1 MTEES
6 PIEGTAP
13 TRTPGERLK
22 RGLGIVA
29 LVSVASVVTLAVDH
43 AVHDHGDDHQEGEA
57 EGHGDHEGHG
67 EEGEGHEGHGEEG
80 KGHEG
85 HGEENHDGRM
95 DRVQLAEEQLTE
107 AGIEL
112 AEVEPGTVV
121 QTVEL
126 PGELV
131 LNSEAMAHVGP
142 RVSGTVRSIA
152 KTLGDVVKK
161 GDVLA
166 ELDSADVAEM
176 QGEVQAARERRTLAK
191 TEYDRKKE
199 LYDQQITSQKEF
211 LQAKQAYAQ
220 AKVELRSAQRALA
233 ARAGGTASHG
243 GYALVAPLAG
253 TIVDW
258 HIGVGEVLEED
269 ARAFTIADLSSVWVN
284 VTVYAKDVPK
294 LALGQRA
301 EVRAEGIAE
310 PIEGR
315 ISFVSPTVNELTR
328 SATARIVLDEP
339 GPAWR
344 PGLFVTAEV
353 EVAEDKAE
361 VVVPE
366 AALQRLEGKHVVFA
380 REGKA
385 LEARPVVLGRHG
397 HHGDRRV
404 VEITQGLAA
413 GTTIVT
419 KNSFL
424 IKAELGKATAGHE
437 H

>member
-233 ARAGGTASHG
+233 ARQS
-243 GYALVAPLAG
+243 LVARSVAEAHIVIVVSFDVNILSAARCLPLQLALPLRPPQNR
-253 TIVDW
+253 VLLD
-258 HIGVGEVLEED
+258 HRCLVFVFVRRRRRRIGRNRGQIPRQD
-269 ARAFTIADLSSVWVN
+269 ASPRAARAAAVQIRLGKQ
-284 VTVYAKDVPK
+284 VT
-294 LALGQRA
+294 QRLR
-301 EVRAEGIAE
+301 VVD
-310 PIEGR
+310 PSQS
-315 ISFVSPTVNELTR
+315 SFVDR
-328 SATARIVLDEP
+328 GI
-339 GPAWR
+339 
-344 PGLFVTAEV
+344 EV
-353 EVAEDKAE
+353 MA
-361 VVVPE
+361 P
-366 AALQRLEGKHVVFA
+366 H
-380 REGKA
+380 
-385 LEARPVVLGRHG
+385 
-397 HHGDRRV
+397 
-404 VEITQGLAA
+404 
-413 GTTIVT
+413 
-419 KNSFL
+419 
-424 IKAELGKATAGHE
+424 
-437 H
+437 